1 MSGARVRPTSRILPH
16 EQGAAPL
23 DLVIAVMAFLA
34 ALALGASFL
43 TERAAMSWR
52 LGLSDRLTVQIVP
65 PAKGDADLMMA
76 SETAA
81 ALRILSRTPGIVST
95 HALSQ
100 AETDRLVEPW
110 LGKNALIPELP
121 LPRLIDATL
130 SPGANIDLAELARGL
145 AQAAPHAVLDD
156 HSRWIGRLRA
166 LANTIIWSAY
176 GILGLIAIATV
187 AIVSFATRAG
197 LEAHHDMVALLHQM
211 GAQSGFIARA
221 FEWHHF
227 LSALLAGTVGA
238 GASAVLFIFAGGLE
252 SVGIEAV
259 PFLPPL
265 ALRVSELLWL
275 LAVPASAGL
284 IALVTA
290 RLSVLSV
297 LREIY

>member
-1 MSGARVRPTSRILPH
+1 MSDDRARSPSRILPR

-52 LGLSDRLTVQIVP
+52 LGLSNRLTVQIVP
-65 PAKGDADLMMA
+65 PPKGNADLMMTN
-76 SETAA
+76 ETAA
-81 ALRILSRTPGIVST
+81 ALRVLGDWPGIVHA
-95 HALSQ
+95 HALTQ
-100 AETDRLVEPW
+100 DETDRLVEPW

-121 LPRLIDATL
+121 LPRLVDATT
-130 SPGANIDLAELARGL
+130 SPGANVDLSGLARAL
-145 AQAAPHAVLDD
+145 TEAAPHAVLDD
-156 HSRWIGRLRA
+156 HSRWIGRLKA
-166 LANTIIWSAY
+166 LADTIIWSAY
-176 GILGLIAIATV
+176 GILALIAIAT
-187 AIVSFATRAG
+187 ASIVSFATRAG
-197 LEAHHDMVALLHQM
+197 LEAHHNMVQLLHQM

-227 LSALLAGTVGA
+227 LSALLAGTIGA
-238 GASAVLFIFAGGLE
+238 GASALLFVFAGGLE

-265 ALRVSELLWL
+265 ALRANELLWL
-275 LAVPASAGL
+275 LAVPASAAL

-290 RLSVLSV
+290 RLSVLSA